1 MTSLGDIADL
11 VGLDES
17 EVAFLDAATPA
28 QRAALVSAIESAGRS
43 RDAALRDAVDD
54 ALGFVPRPL
63 RGRVVK
69 MLGGGGRRG

>member
-17 EVAFLDAATPA
+17 EVAFLDTATPA

-43 RDAALRDAVDD
+43 RDVALRDAVDD

-63 RGRVVK
+63 RGRVVR
-69 MLGGGGRRG
+69 MLGGGRRG